1 MVYQDVMRSE
11 LQPESKALYAYL
23 ASFAGNTDTCYP
35 TLNRICNEMHM
46 GRNRVNK
53 YMNELLEFGVIKKR
67 RKRNGNLLGNVV
79 YTLTH
84 EVSIFEKSRKE
95 ETTESRLLENEE
107 LGNEEL
113 VNEYTNNNIFNNNNI
128 NNNSINTYSA
138 SDKAKQEARELF
150 EKVWAL
156 YPVKKGK
163 GQVSDTQKKKLLKI
177 GEEELTRAIDRYKE
191 GLSRDEWRK
200 PQNGSTFFN
209 SGYVDYLD
217 ANYQTDDSCDD
228 DAAAWERT
236 RKQMDEMV
244 GDEYFPGPF

>member
-23 ASFAGNTDTCYP
+23 ASFAGNMDTCYP

-67 RKRNGNLLGNVV
+67 RKRNGNLLSNVV

-138 SDKAKQEARELF
+138 SVPDGAKLQCNTNVTDSNEEKESREKSI
-150 EKVWAL
+150 ERRI
-156 YPVKKGK
+156 YCG
-163 GQVSDTQKKKLLKI
+163 I
-177 GEEELTRAIDRYKE
+177 
-191 GLSRDEWRK
+191 SR
-200 PQNGSTFFN
+200 
-209 SGYVDYLD
+209 
-217 ANYQTDDSCDD
+217 
-228 DAAAWERT
+228 
-236 RKQMDEMV
+236 
-244 GDEYFPGPF
+244 